1 MNSPGSLA
9 GRLLDWHG
17 RHHKPW
23 VAVVDGGAPFDAM
36 VRRLEKGGVP
46 TFRTADRA
54 MRLLEIF
61 CQERLRVRTAA
72 TVLQEVS

>member
-1 MNSPGSLA
+1 M
-9 GRLLDWHG
+9 
-17 RHHKPW
+17 
-23 VAVVDGGAPFDAM
+23 AVVAGGALFDAM

-61 CQERLRVRTAA
+61 CQERLRVRTAES
-72 TVLQEVS
+72 VLQEVS